1 MFNVKLYL
9 YINNSKTTNFF
20 LPFLTLFWY
29 KSWLVY
35 KKNDVGDG
43 LLDSSKGDVALTITS
58 KC

>member
-29 KSWLVY
+29 KSRLVY

-43 LLDSSKGDVALTITS
+43 LLDSSKGDVALIITS